1 MHSTEKLIISVISKN
16 SRLFFE
22 KHLFFLRKPSF
33 WTFWQF
39 SRFKSHS
46 SATLK
51 VLELLKISRLY
62 WKIRIFFRKTQA
74 LNILR
79 NITISVALHRK
90 GPNFSDFETFR
101 EFFFGKYQIFWE
113 NPVFERFEKLQCLS
127 RFLQQA
133 GYF

>member
-1 MHSTEKLIISVISKN
+1 MHSTEKFMISIILKN
-16 SRLFFE
+16 STVFLK

-33 WTFWQF
+33 WTFWQI
-39 SRFKSHS
+39 SRSQSHS
-46 SATLK
+46 TATLK
-51 VLELLKISRLY
+51 VLEVLKNSRLSR
-62 WKIRIFFRKTQA
+62 KIRVFFRKTQVS
-74 LNILR
+74 NTLR
-79 NITISVALHRK
+79 IITISIAFHRK
-90 GPNFSDFETFR
+90 SSNFSDFKTFR